1 MKPDMAA
8 PQPSD
13 HSSPTSTKPPQKSA
27 YGLDHRRIYPALV
40 FIPLFYLLTRH
51 GQSIL
56 FFSFVSL
63 VTIFALWEFYSLQ
76 FKPAQNKSG
85 FIVGIGGAM
94 ILLISMQWPNLL
106 RFETALAITL
116 FSMLMYQVMLAPQP
130 LQRNYELPVLFF
142 GLLYVAFPLGHLL
155 LLRQLPFGAFLIFF
169 VLLVSWAGDAAAYY
183 AGKCLGSHP
192 IAPVLSP
199 QKTVEGFV
207 GGLLVAPL
215 VAWLSQMWFL
225 PILSLLD
232 CVVLGLLLT
241 GIGLVGDLAES
252 AFKRQAGVKDSGGLI
267 PGHGGMLDR
276 VDSLL
281 LTIPTFYYYIL
292 LVKDHQTLYS

>member
-1 MKPDMAA
+1 LP
-8 PQPSD
+8 PRPSR
-13 HSSPTSTKPPQKSA
+13 QK
-27 YGLDHRRIYPALV
+27 YGLDHRRIYPALI
-40 FIPLFYLLTRH
+40 FIPLFYLLTEH
-51 GQSIL
+51 GQPVL
-56 FFSFVSL
+56 FFLFISL
-63 VTIFALWEFYSLQ
+63 VAILALWEFYALQLPPLQHRSAFMVGIVNAGLLLTSLQ
-76 FKPAQNKSG
+76 WPTFLG
-85 FIVGIGGAM
+85 FASAM
-94 ILLISMQWPNLL
+94 
-106 RFETALAITL
+106 ALAVFCLL
-116 FSMLMYQVMLAPQP
+116 FYQVGFSPHP
-130 LQRNYELPVLFF
+130 LRPSPVLPFLFF
-142 GLLYVAFPLGHLL
+142 GLMYVVFPLGHLL
-155 LLRQLPFGAFLIFF
+155 LLRQLPFGPSLIFF

-183 AGKCLGSHP
+183 AGKCLGSRP
-192 IAPVLSP
+192 IAPILSP
-199 QKTVEGFV
+199 NKTIEGFI
-207 GGLLVAPL
+207 GGLVIAPI

-225 PILSLLD
+225 PIFSPLD